1 MFLPFLPSER
11 IKRKKPPDAPFALV
25 EKQRGS
31 VRLVAVD
38 QAALALGLTP
48 GLPLADARARVPD
61 LIVFDHDPGGDAA
74 LLDWLAEACDRYTPM
89 VTTDPPSGLVLD
101 ITGCTHFFERPQGKK
116 KEFHA
121 KARRREEEGT
131 LRAFAPS
138 RKTPS
143 LDTASP
149 EARLASDLAIRLQ
162 HIGFSVRTAL
172 ADTPDAAL
180 ALARFGAGDVA
191 LLPVEALRVESD
203 THVAL
208 RRAGLRRIG
217 DVAALPPAPLAA
229 RFGAELPVLLDR
241 LLGREDVRITPRRTL
256 AEIETEAR
264 FAEPIA
270 RTDDMLT
277 TIARLVAEAAITLS
291 ERGVGGRQFSVALFR
306 SDGHVA
312 RLPVETGQPVRDPA
326 VLDRLF
332 RERIDALADPLDP
345 GFGYDMIRLAVH
357 VVEVLAPE
365 QLRLDGGKVADRE
378 LAALID
384 RLGTRLGRN
393 RVRRFAPVDTHIPEQ
408 VALEFPAVET
418 RARSAWPKPEIGEPP
433 LRPIHLFDPPHRI
446 EVIAEV
452 PDGPPRR
459 FKWRRAMHEVAR
471 HEGPERIAAEWW
483 MRRDNAG
490 LTRDYYRVEDVR
502 GRRYWLF
509 RHGLYGVEKP
519 HPDWYLHGL
528 FA

>member
-1 MFLPFLPSER
+1 M
-11 IKRKKPPDAPFALV
+11 
-25 EKQRGS
+25 
-31 VRLVAVD
+31 AVD
-38 QAALALGLTP
+38 QVALALGLQP
-48 GLPLADARARVPD
+48 GLALADARARVPE
-61 LIVFDHDPGGDAA
+61 LIVLDYDQVADVA
-74 LLDWLAEACDRYTPM
+74 LIDWLAEACDRYTPM
-89 VTTDPPSGLVLD
+89 VTTDPPHGLILD
-101 ITGCTHFFERPQGKK
+101 ITGCVHPFTDGDRGL
-116 KEFHA
+116 A
-121 KARRREEEGT
+121 KDLSRRLARLNLT
-131 LRAFAPS
+131 
-138 RKTPS
+138 
-143 LDTASP
+143 
-149 EARLASDLAIRLQ
+149 ARLAMA
-162 HIGFSVRTAL
+162 TKPNA
-172 ADTPDAAL
+172 AAAL
-180 ALARFGAGDVA
+180 ARHGGDDVCA
-191 LLPVEALRVESD
+191 LPVMALRVAPD
-203 THVAL
+203 IHVAL
-208 RRAGLRRIG
+208 VRAGLKTIG
-217 DVAALPPAPLAA
+217 DVAKLPSAPLAA
-229 RFGAELPVLLDR
+229 RFGKDLPVLLAR
-241 LLGREDVRITPRRTL
+241 LLGETDVRITPRRLL

-270 RTDDMLT
+270 RTEDALG
-277 TIARLVAEAAITLS
+277 TIGKLVEEAAVILS
-291 ERGVGGRQFSVALFR
+291 ERGVGGRQFSIALFR

-312 RLPVETGQPVRDPA
+312 RLSVETGQPVRDSA
-326 VLDRLF
+326 ILDRLF

-357 VVEVLAPE
+357 VVEPLAPE

-384 RLGTRLGRN
+384 RLSTRLGRN
-393 RVRRFAPVDTHIPEQ
+393 HVRRFAAIDTHIPEQ
-408 VALEFPAVET
+408 AALEFPAVET
-418 RARSAWPKPEIGEPP
+418 RTAGVWRKPEPGEPP

-509 RHGLYGVEKP
+509 RHGLYGAEKP